1 VIASRAGLDGTL
13 LVVGHFGPEHVGARL
28 LEAAGGLGVEARGL
42 EAGRAFAGARWLR
55 ILSWRLRGRR
65 PVRLGAFGRELLAAC
80 RALRPRWLLA
90 TGIAPV
96 AGDILAAVGRLGVRR
111 LNYLTDDPWNPAHRA
126 PWFLRALPAYDH
138 VFTPRRANVDDL
150 VRLGCGR
157 VSYLPFAYAPEL
169 HFPEPPATPA
179 ERARFDADVVF
190 VGGADDD
197 RVAEMAALVRE
208 GFQVALYGGYWE
220 RYPATRARAR
230 GQADAGTMRKAIGGA
245 RVALGLVRRA
255 NRDDNAMRTFE
266 LAAIGACILAE
277 DTPGHRELFGEDG
290 EAVVYFRSRAD
301 MIRRL
306 RELLAREDV
315 RRRLAAAARQRVV
328 GGRHTY
334 GDRLRSMLT
343 CATADAAGLEGSI
356 VPAVRADA

>member
-1 VIASRAGLDGTL
+1 MIAAGAELRGTL

-28 LEAAGGLGVEARGL
+28 LEAAHGLGVDARGL

-55 ILSWRLRGRR
+55 VLSWRLRGRR
-65 PVRLGAFGRELLAAC
+65 PARLGAFGRELREAC

-90 TGIAPV
+90 TGIAPIG
-96 AGDILAAVGRLGVRR
+96 GDVLAAVGRLGVHR

-126 PWFLRALPAYDH
+126 PWFLQALPAYDH

-157 VSYLPFAYAPEL
+157 VSYVPFGYAPAL
-169 HFPEPPATPA
+169 HFPEPPATAA

-197 RVAEMAALVRE
+197 RVAEIAALVHE
-208 GFQVALYGGYWE
+208 GFRVALYGGYWE
-220 RYPATRARAR
+220 RYPATRAHAR
-230 GQADAGTMRKAIGGA
+230 GHADARTMRKAIGGA

-277 DTPGHRELFGEDG
+277 DTPGHRDLFGEDG
-290 EAVVYFRSRAD
+290 EAVVYFRSRAE
-301 MIRRL
+301 MIDRL
-306 RELLAREDV
+306 RELLAREDL

-328 GGRHTY
+328 DGPHTY
-334 GDRLRSMLT
+334 GDRLRSMLNG
-343 CATADAAGLEGSI
+343 AAAEGMEERGS
-356 VPAVRADA
+356 VA